1 MRPTQNSR
9 KNFGVKTALHR
20 KFYLRLLLVFFLG
33 FGMAFDAVA
42 DPDPDHDLRERV
54 REIVRRNSIASR
66 AQTVSLG
73 LELRSICSQSV
84 SDRRVVIGELQG
96 QVAGGI
102 ANYVT
107 PEYQRRAFSGFLFL
121 DTLFHP
127 WTGQRDFETLMG
139 LVRKGIRAQAAME
152 HIVQIVRSEP
162 ALIGRVFETLEN
174 QAQPN
179 SSTQLEVQAMLLFA
193 LERYPPPV
201 DKLNRDWGPQFFTP
215 MWQSYLQ
222 KKIGIVKL
230 VGLADQVGWIR
241 SAFVSGLR
249 AGNFGETAVST
260 YLSNNGGRPVHPEI
274 RAAIILNTKLVSFE
288 FAARDEE
295 YGKRFVANATF
306 RPDLMARHV
315 AKRLE
320 NNPSDEVENAV
331 AKLVL
336 PTLIN
341 LGEIRRAES
350 ILAVIIQRHED
361 AKTRLPPEVQKFVLN
376 EFVRSMGPNTFPS
389 ECVER
394 DLLLRGVQW
403 FDHTESASLTE
414 PHIQAAIIALFN
426 SPEFSPSSHF
436 SLMNYFANALPFESY
451 TPETKVFYRQ
461 NIKRLNPYIF
471 TQAGMQLVRHDR
483 LFRNEVLAG
492 PMEKRAGVNTAFVA
506 PFYNDVPE
514 VKAALDRGNLEMSP
528 DLHGQWIRER
538 GVPGADFM
546 NEYIA
551 TPTTPLDQRTADPL
565 LLLAGPDPQRYLA
578 GASSPIHILTIGN
591 LGVPSRDHF
600 ADEAELMR
608 LEYVLNLSQTEPG
621 LPTVSMFFGDQTEQG
636 VTAEILYGIINRGNT
651 GAGISRIQNIRR
663 GHQRRTQLLDAEA
676 ESLPGRFFL
685 DPIPGLA
692 QSYAALQARLRNQ
705 NNSNAQG
712 GASRAHGRE
721 HTLPTLTAAERA
733 SVEASA
739 RAEILSV
746 IAQTN
751 PLTEILLPPR
761 SRATYGQ
768 SSLVLGEHLT
778 HEALGL
784 SLPLNDILPSTMPE
798 QMERRSITLSPER
811 LLSQPPYAQQYFRL
825 LNQRTEEARQKK
837 AQSFQQPENVEVALW
852 RERQRELIRTNLR
865 RSLEAVL
872 RHRHGKLVYFSEANP
887 PPLGFETTGYFQGKQ
902 IHELNPSN
910 LEQIDVGWNT
920 LTHQPTLVIA
930 GQRVD
935 VAALQYLPHLP
946 AEMSPDAVSVYYMT
960 EPDARGPYVEVITEA
975 MMVRETFFRRSL
987 PLLLRYYAEG
997 ARILNQNLTSADDLQ
1012 FQLDHFVTQHERTR
1026 SVRWIPEGIGKH
1038 AIALEALLWNR
1049 NMADLLYLEH
1059 MARQRGVPARNIA
1072 NAYMK
1077 LADPDSQNQGSAAAE
1092 TLKNPPSLTVAR
1104 ESRSHEDHDSR
1115 QRPTEQPEQIGSA
1128 RNSIPSEHVLH
1139 HVTYRGY
1146 LPLEQ
1151 MPKHFLLGE
1160 RTDFRNLNETRIIDV
1175 PRPPSFSLAATLLR
1189 GMNKNYPSLVN
1200 VRSQAPWTRGVTA
1213 GEALLPRPE
1222 NMAIAHLEVTDLQ
1235 GIALTAGQDYDVL
1248 LHEPTGEYAV
1258 RLRPEVRE
1266 QLGQF
1271 HVSASYQHL
1280 SSEAVALTQVEPA
1293 PDYQIDRL
1301 RPVINRARAAGFTA
1315 MADRLDELIA
1325 LHQNKNRTTVPG
1337 QELEATVRSSA
1348 LYSYRNEHTFPGA
1361 PANAE
1366 DNEFTEWAKF
1376 IAEDATVCAQ
1386 CDATNGIFGTFL
1398 GSYHGGDPQISVQPR
1413 VEYSISPGSREL
1425 RVSDLHARVH
1435 EMHRTDSGPLRRII
1449 YDVTPDRRDPR
1460 SKHGRAFQRLRTESH
1475 RVALGVQSHM
1485 MEWWRKTK
1493 NVFARAAQIISE
1505 RRAKQMGSARSNPNA
1520 AELSNAEQLLL
1531 NGESPIQPLPSENAE
1546 VPAAVSK
1553 VSGDNPPAE
1562 ASTNSALVAPTE
1574 NNLGETLSRMQENRE
1589 LLTRELSQLRR
1600 VIQNLGGHAALD
1612 PREGIVLAERL
1623 VRTYQRLTE
1632 NDLSLPEAVAALN
1645 SIAPALQL
1653 SPDATGPEV
1662 RSGFRAAA
1670 TEVMGQVQIARRMD
1684 TAFPHYRGMQGDHIQ
1699 TVMES
1704 LLSPFGIERASPAVP
1719 TECIVQ
1725 SLQNL

>member
-174 QAQPN
+174 QAQPK

-201 DKLNRDWGPQFFTP
+201 DKLNRDWGPHFSTP
-215 MWQSYLQ
+215 RWQSYLQ

-274 RAAIILNTKLVSFE
+274 RAAIVLNSELTSFE
-288 FAARDEE
+288 FAARDDE
-295 YGKRFVANATF
+295 YGRRFVANTTY
-306 RPDLMARHV
+306 RPAVMAAIV
-315 AKRLE
+315 AHRLGK
-320 NNPSDEVENAV
+320 NPSDEVENAV

-341 LGEIRRAES
+341 LGEIRHAEG

-471 TQAGMQLVRHDR
+471 TRAGMQLVRHDR

-492 PMEKRAGVNTAFVA
+492 PMEKRAGVNTAFIA
-506 PFYNDVPE
+506 PFYDDFPE

-528 DLHGQWIRER
+528 DLHGQWIREH
-538 GVPGADFM
+538 GIPGADFM

-551 TPTTPLDQRTADPL
+551 TPTTPLDERTADPL
-565 LLLAGPDPQRYLA
+565 LLLAGPTPQRHLA
-578 GASSPIHILTIGN
+578 GAVSPVEIPDRGSLRVSAADHAPDELELT
-591 LGVPSRDHF
+591 
-600 ADEAELMR
+600 R
-608 LEYVLNLSQTEPG
+608 LEPAVNLTGSEPG
-621 LPTVSMFFGDQTEQG
+621 LPSVSMFFGDQKEQG
-636 VTAEILYGIINRGNT
+636 STAEVVYRIINRGNT
-651 GAGISRIQNIRR
+651 GAGINRIQSIRQ
-663 GHQRRTQLLDAEA
+663 GHTKRTDLLDAKA
-676 ESLPGRFFL
+676 EFLPGKFLL

-692 QSYAALQARLRNQ
+692 KSYADLQARLKSQRNSSHQ
-705 NNSNAQG
+705 GSSGKISHRENA
-712 GASRAHGRE
+712 
-721 HTLPTLTAAERA
+721 LPPLTAAERA
-733 SVEASA
+733 SVEALA
-739 RAEILSV
+739 RVEILSV

-751 PLTEILLPPR
+751 PVTEIILSSR
-761 SRATYGQ
+761 SRATFGQ
-768 SSLVLGEHLT
+768 SASVLSEPMTQTARSLN
-778 HEALGL
+778 
-784 SLPLNDILPSTMPE
+784 LPLRDILPSMPDPI
-798 QMERRSITLSPER
+798 ERRSITLSPER

-825 LNQRTEEARQKK
+825 VNQRTEEARQKK

-852 RERQRELIRTNLR
+852 RGRQMDLIRVNLR
-865 RSLEAVL
+865 RSLEAVMG
-872 RHRHGKLVYFSEANP
+872 HGHGELVYISQTNSMP
-887 PPLGFETTGYFQGKQ
+887 PEFETTGYFQGKP
-902 IHELNPSN
+902 IHGLIFHD
-910 LEQIDVGWNT
+910 LEQIDVSWNT
-920 LTHQPTLVIA
+920 LTHQPNLLIA
-930 GQRVD
+930 GQPVT
-935 VAALQYLPHLP
+935 VESLQYLPHLP
-946 AEMSPDAVSVYYMT
+946 PEMSPDAVSVYYMT
-960 EPDARGPYVEVITEA
+960 EPDARRPHGGAITEGI
-975 MMVRETFFRRSL
+975 MVRETLFRRSI
-987 PLLLRYYAEG
+987 PLLLKYYAEG
-997 ARILNQNLTSADDLQ
+997 ARILNQTLTSADDLQ
-1012 FQLDHFVTQHERTR
+1012 FQLNHFVTQHERTR
-1026 SVRWIPEGIGKH
+1026 SIRWIPEGLGKH
-1038 AIALEALLWNR
+1038 AIAIEALLWNQ
-1049 NMADLLYLEH
+1049 NMSDLLYLENR
-1059 MARQRGVPARNIA
+1059 ARNARKPSRNIA
-1072 NAYMK
+1072 DAYMK
-1077 LADPDSQNQGSAAAE
+1077 LANPVSQKPGSTAAE
-1092 TLKNPPSLTVAR
+1092 KLRNVLPTVVRARPSIKNQN
-1104 ESRSHEDHDSR
+1104 SRN
-1115 QRPTEQPEQIGSA
+1115 RPLAQPEAIGGA

-1139 HVTYRGY
+1139 HVSYRGY
-1146 LPLEQ
+1146 FSLGQ
-1151 MPKHFLLGE
+1151 MPQHFLLGE
-1160 RTDFRNLNETRIIDV
+1160 RADFRNTNKTKIIEV
-1175 PRPPSFSLAATLLR
+1175 PSPPSFSLTATFLR
-1189 GMNKNYPSLVN
+1189 GWSRNYPALVN
-1200 VRSQAPWTRGVTA
+1200 VRSQAPWNGGTTA
-1213 GEALLPRPE
+1213 GDALLPRPE
-1222 NMAIAHLEVTDLQ
+1222 DMAIAHLEVTDLQ
-1235 GIALTAGQDYDVL
+1235 GAKLTAGQDYDVL

-1271 HVSASYQHL
+1271 HVSASYQPL

-1301 RPVINRARAAGFTA
+1301 RPVINRARAAGFTV
-1315 MADRLDELIA
+1315 MADKLDELIA
-1325 LHQNKNRTTVPG
+1325 LHQNQNRTTVPG
-1337 QELEATVRSSA
+1337 RELETTVRGSA
-1348 LYSYRNEHTFPGA
+1348 FYSYRSEHTFPGA
-1361 PANAE
+1361 PSNAE
-1366 DNEFTEWAKF
+1366 DNEFSEWAKF

-1435 EMHRTDSGPLRRII
+1435 ELHRTNSGPLRRVV
-1449 YDVTPDRRDPR
+1449 YDVTPHRRDPR

-1485 MEWWRKTK
+1485 MEWWRRTK

-1520 AELSNAEQLLL
+1520 AEPSNAEQLLL

-1546 VPAAVSK
+1546 VPAAVSE
-1553 VSGDNPPAE
+1553 VSGNNPPAE
-1562 ASTNSALVAPTE
+1562 ASTNSAPVAPTE
-1574 NNLGETLSRMQENRE
+1574 NNLGETLSSMHENRE
-1589 LLTRELSQLRR
+1589 LLTRELPQLRR

-1612 PREGIVLAERL
+1612 PREGILLAERL
-1623 VRTYQRLTE
+1623 ARTYQRLTE
-1632 NDLSLPEAVAALN
+1632 NDLTLPEAVAALN

-1684 TAFPHYRGMQGDHIQ
+1684 TAFPHYRGTQGEHIQ

-1704 LLSPFGIERASPAVP
+1704 LLSPFGIERASPAVT